1 MNGLI
6 FLRGLS
12 TVTYHSCLGV
22 EEVCV
27 KITLPSGVW
36 STLVFTASMTGG
48 ITVESER
55 KRRMSNALR
64 VLSEVRMRSV
74 MQSLAKLDKYLEH
87 VEISFGFDHDSQS
100 LRISMRGLRAGELY
114 HFRSNISL
122 LNFCHTN
129 VETAESM
136 IYEALADGY
145 MNVKQLADGPGGE

>member
-1 MNGLI
+1 
-6 FLRGLS
+6 
-12 TVTYHSCLGV
+12 
-22 EEVCV
+22 
-27 KITLPSGVW
+27 
-36 STLVFTASMTGG
+36 MTGG